1 MQTTHTRS
9 GDEPATVPVLAVGA
23 GPTGLVTGIGLAR
36 HGVRSI
42 LVECHPTTSIFP
54 RATGVSTRTMEIFR
68 WRTAAGRL
76 AIDAPGLA
84 LSVRAV
90 RRDADPSGTFASRTA
105 ARPSSGPTASSPG
118 GRSVCRRIRRPPSR
132 QHSKPRWVAARSHR
146 SLKERRLRDA
156 SKTHRGGGRL
166 GQSLSCARLRRFP
179 RLSALFLDLRPVA
192 VSSVR
197 GVALSVERPMELGWD
212 RSGDRSSRR

>member
-23 GPTGLVTGIGLAR
+23 GPAGLVTGIGLAR
-36 HGVRSI
+36 HGVRST
-42 LVECHPTTSIFP
+42 LVERHPTTSIFP

-90 RRDADPSGTFASRTA
+90 RRDADPSGTFASAFGLEDGGAALVRPDGVVAWRTVGLPADPAAALTA
-105 ARPSSGPTASSPG
+105 ALETAL
-118 GRSVCRRIRRPPSR
+118 GRSAVPPVTER
-132 QHSKPRWVAARSHR
+132 KEAA
-146 SLKERRLRDA
+146 
-156 SKTHRGGGRL
+156 
-166 GQSLSCARLRRFP
+166 
-179 RLSALFLDLRPVA
+179 
-192 VSSVR
+192 
-197 GVALSVERPMELGWD
+197 
-212 RSGDRSSRR
+212 